1 MAVYRTAFVAG
12 GAIWLNFA
20 LNTFAW
26 GLELRDLDLSGW
38 TCLSKPS
45 GSARHPG
52 EAERNLS
59 KNRSARLNTESTP
72 HDLKSFLER
81 VGEFAQQLG
90 NPHGR
95 SELNADQKA
104 KLLEIEKEVVTLSGW
119 LVLAYPG
126 PAEST
131 NCADP
136 EYHDWHLELL
146 EAPLDHAPRV
156 GDPTAVI
163 CEITLRTEQDLY
175 RRGIRLHDLAAY
187 IRLEDNTAQA
197 TGHLPHKVRVSGLMM
212 WDDAHSSRS
221 EVGATIVKFDAQGLA
236 RPWRCTAWEL
246 HPIWKVVDLGTR

>member
-1 MAVYRTAFVAG
+1 MYWTAWVVVV
-12 GAIWLNFA
+12 AIWVGFA
-20 LNTFAW
+20 LNAFAW
-26 GLELRDLDLSGW
+26 DLELRDLDLSRW
-38 TCLSKPS
+38 SCLSKPS
-45 GSARHPG
+45 GSARHPA

-59 KNRSARLNTESTP
+59 KNRSAMLNTKSTL

-81 VGEFAQQLG
+81 VGEFDQQLG

-95 SELNADQKA
+95 SELNAKQKA
-104 KLLEIEKEVVTLSGW
+104 KLLEIEKEVVTLTGW
-119 LVLAYPG
+119 LVLVYSG

-146 EAPLDHAPRV
+146 EAPLDHALRL

-163 CEITLRTEQDLY
+163 CEITPRTERDLY

-187 IRLEDNTAQA
+187 IRLEDNTAQP
-197 TGHLPHKVRVSGLMM
+197 TGHAPHKVRVTGLIM
-212 WDDAHSSRS
+212 WDDAHGSRG
-221 EVGATIVKFDAQGLA
+221 EVGATIAKFDSKGLA

-246 HPIWKVVDLGTR
+246 HPIWEVVDLGTR

>member
-20 LNTFAW
+20 LNAFAW
-26 GLELRDLDLSGW
+26 DLELRDLDLSGW

-45 GSARHPG
+45 GSARHAG

-163 CEITLRTEQDLY
+163 CEITPRTEQDLY